1 MLQARLQPGS
11 SGVGCNRSANCATN
25 TAQWDM
31 IFVAGQKCTV
41 QNFDFKLG
49 MLLTTHSMSKPA

>member
-1 MLQARLQPGS
+1 MLQS

-41 QNFDFKLG
+41 QNFDYKLS